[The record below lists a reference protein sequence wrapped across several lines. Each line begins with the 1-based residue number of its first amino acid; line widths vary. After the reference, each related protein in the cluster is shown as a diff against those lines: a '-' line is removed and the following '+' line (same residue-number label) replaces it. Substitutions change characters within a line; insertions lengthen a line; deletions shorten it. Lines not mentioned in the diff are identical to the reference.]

1 MYIYND
7 EKQAFTDFLTEQGLS
22 PSSVNNYLHSL
33 MNTGYSNHQTA
44 KNWFKKFRDQANP
57 PFKSQEE
64 RCAFVQYVEDSGCA
78 RQTGYNYA
86 NALKNVDSTMYQT
99 ASDWFKRYKQSE
111 EQDTIQVMNSKKSI
125 SFTASENTLSVN
137 SIDDDLTVCDVLLDA
152 VPVPSVK
159 KEEPLTPNAEIV
171 KTIQSMAYFD
181 CCDEHK
187 LVMIKALID
196 HHYEK

>member
-22 PSSVNNYLHSL
+22 SSSVNNYLHSL

-44 KNWFKKFRDQANP
+44 KNWFKKFRDQSNP
-57 PFKSQEE
+57 PFESQEE
-64 RCAFVQYVEDSGCA
+64 RYAYIQYIEDGGCT

-86 NALKNVDSTMYQT
+86 NALKNVDSPMYQT
-99 ASDWFKRYKQSE
+99 ALGWFEGFKQSE
-111 EQDTIQVMNSKKSI
+111 EQPIVQVTNSKKSI
-125 SFTASENTLSVN
+125 SFIASGNTLSVN
-137 SIDDDLTVCDVLLDA
+137 SINDDLTVCDVLLDA

-159 KEEPLTPNAEIV
+159 KEERLTPNAKII
-171 KTIQSMAYFD
+171 KTIQSMAYLD

-187 LVMIKALID
+187 LLMIKTLID